1 MLRQVWAQR
10 LLTGGMRPGA
20 ELAKVSPEIQAMMFP
35 GVTLNQAKTLAKEM
49 DFLLDTRSGSRGTAQ
64 GMAAMAKVEHP
75 WGTGIGGKLVGGAMK
90 VVPGSSAAARSA
102 LGAYYGAM
110 RKLMTSPALLRYL
123 ERGLSG
129 SKEDREAVRA
139 TISAVL
145 QKGGA
150 VGAGAGEA
158 AVQGSGPPQ

>member
-1 MLRQVWAQR
+1 
-10 LLTGGMRPGA
+10 MRPSDQ
-20 ELAKVSPEIQAMMFP
+20 LAKVGPEIQQIMFP
-35 GVTLNQAKTLAKEM
+35 GVSLEQAKTLAKEM
-49 DFLLDTRSGSRGTAQ
+49 DFLLDTRAGTTGTAQ
-64 GMAAMAKVEHP
+64 SMSAMAKVEHP
-75 WGTGIGGKLVGGAMK
+75 WGTLGESKSFGGFLTKGVAGS
-90 VVPGSSAAARSA
+90 VPGSSAVARSA
-102 LGAYYGAM
+102 LGAYYGTI
-110 RKLMTSPALLRYL
+110 RKMMTSPALLRYL